1 MNRRNRISRVLT
13 HLVAAL
19 AITPGLVCAQAPALK
34 NDPFVRPML
43 RGAPA
48 AATAPVDSGGVPHV
62 ATAPVAS
69 WNPELT
75 ALLRAGKDS
84 MVKVGGVMVR
94 VGEVI
99 DGHRLVEVREGE
111 AVFIAL
117 ENRKRVVLP
126 LSGRDWLRAPA
137 FQEEDRPKERLD
149 DSKEGQAK

>member
-1 MNRRNRISRVLT
+1 MNHRSRIPRALT

-19 AITPGLVCAQAPALK
+19 AITPGFVCAQMPALK

-43 RGAPA
+43 RGVP
-48 AATAPVDSGGVPHV
+48 APVDPGVPSAPPV

-84 MVKVGGVMVR
+84 MVKVGGVMLR

-126 LSGRDWLRAPA
+126 LSGREWLRAPA

-149 DSKEGQAK
+149 DSKEGPGK